1 MIFFTPVNKLSL
13 TSSNIKLNENLLTL
27 AKSVTYLSIE
37 IDENLSWNKQIEVLA
52 KNSAELTE
60 LFLNLD
66 IIFQMKL

>member
-1 MIFFTPVNKLSL
+1 MIFFTPINKLSL

-37 IDENLSWNKQIEVLA
+37 IDENLSWNKQIKVLT
-52 KNSAELTE
+52 KNLAELTE